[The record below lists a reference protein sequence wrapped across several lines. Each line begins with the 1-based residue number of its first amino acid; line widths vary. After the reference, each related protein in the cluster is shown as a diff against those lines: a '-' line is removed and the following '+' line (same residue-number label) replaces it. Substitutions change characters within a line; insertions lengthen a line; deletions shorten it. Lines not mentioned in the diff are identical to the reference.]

1 MGRTVQ
7 TIAAP
12 GAATGAGLSSAE
24 VLALIRANTGYE
36 YIKTVKLTTTEVG
49 AIEITGLDS
58 TIFSGFRIVSN
69 RLGYGGSASNVT
81 WTVRVLT
88 GTNTTDSGSNYE
100 NQGIKFS
107 NAQGFTGSGQTGWS
121 TTFGYGGPPAVA
133 DFWLNYNLT
142 PNTSL
147 DANIWLQ
154 VTDSKTGGYWPAS
167 GILAGI
173 HSYNG
178 ATLTGIRIESSQN
191 FRALTDNAYIT
202 VLGLRTKV

>member
-7 TIAAP
+7 IIPAP
-12 GAATGAGLSSAE
+12 GAATGSGLSSAE

-49 AIEITGLDS
+49 AIEITGLDA
-58 TIFSGFRIVSN
+58 TVFSGFRIVSN
-69 RLGYGGSASNVT
+69 RLGYGGSVTQVT
-81 WTVRVLT
+81 WTVRILT

-107 NAQGFTGSGQTGWS
+107 SATGFTGSSQTGWS
-121 TTFGYGGPPAVA
+121 NTFGYAGPPAVA
-133 DFWLNYNLT
+133 DFWLNYNIS
-142 PNTSL
+142 PGANL

-154 VTDSKTGGYWPAS
+154 ITDSKPGGYWPAS

-173 HSYNG
+173 HTNNG
-178 ATLTGIRIESSQN
+178 ATPTGIRIESNQN
-191 FRALTDNAYIT
+191 FRAIQDNAYIT
-202 VLGLRTKV
+202 VMGLRTKV